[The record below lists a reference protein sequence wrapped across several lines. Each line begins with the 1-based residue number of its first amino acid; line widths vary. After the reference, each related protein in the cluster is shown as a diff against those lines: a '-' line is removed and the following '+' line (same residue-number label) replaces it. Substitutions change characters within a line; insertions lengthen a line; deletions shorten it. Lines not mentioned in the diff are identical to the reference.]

1 MSCRQLQEGQKN
13 EMQAVRRRMRREE
26 EREDFDERRKKKEKN
41 GRIAPSSQET
51 KN

>member
-1 MSCRQLQEGQKN
+1 MSCRQLEEGQKN
-13 EMQAVRRRMRREE
+13 EMQAVQRRMRREE